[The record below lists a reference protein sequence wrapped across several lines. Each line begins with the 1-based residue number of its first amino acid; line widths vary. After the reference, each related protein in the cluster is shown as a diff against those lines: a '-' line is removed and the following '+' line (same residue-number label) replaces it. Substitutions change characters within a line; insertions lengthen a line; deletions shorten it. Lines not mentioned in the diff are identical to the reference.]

1 MKRNIIVLLVAVAS
15 ISLTGCVTVKK
26 VVRER
31 VDQNVSGNQGYLT
44 GNSGDTAQEPRPADR
59 EYIDIK
65 IELPTWEE
73 IHAKPAK
80 EDSKPK
86 PPARKRI
93 TSDTDMTGNQGY
105 LTSTS
110 NVNEQDLPVYDNIT
124 TDAVMAYEYEEVEA
138 EVVSDDEVVLYEEE
152 AIRPAYKE
160 YTVKRGDTL
169 SHIAKAFYDKAS
181 KWTVIYEANA
191 DKLKDPSTV
200 LPGTVL
206 IIPDLEEAE
215 SKYIK

>member
-1 MKRNIIVLLVAVAS
+1 MKRYFVVLLTVVAS

-31 VDQNVSGNQGYLT
+31 VDQDVAGNQGYLT
-44 GNSGDTAQEPRPADR
+44 GSSDIAVTESRPAKR
-59 EYIDIK
+59 EYFDIK
-65 IELPTWEE
+65 IELPTWQEMN
-73 IHAKPAK
+73 ARPAKQDKKLKPA
-80 EDSKPK
+80 P
-86 PPARKRI
+86 RKKI
-93 TSDTDMTGNQGY
+93 NNDTAVTGNKGY
-105 LTSTS
+105 LTS
-110 NVNEQDLPVYDNIT
+110 VGGVEEDLPVYKNIDN
-124 TDAVMAYEYEEVEA
+124 DAETVYEHEEVDVEI
-138 EVVSDDEVVLYEEE
+138 VTDDEVILYEEE
-152 AIRPAYKE
+152 VMRPVYQE
-160 YTVKRGDTL
+160 YTVKSGDTL
-169 SHIAKAFYDKAS
+169 SHIAKAFYNKAS